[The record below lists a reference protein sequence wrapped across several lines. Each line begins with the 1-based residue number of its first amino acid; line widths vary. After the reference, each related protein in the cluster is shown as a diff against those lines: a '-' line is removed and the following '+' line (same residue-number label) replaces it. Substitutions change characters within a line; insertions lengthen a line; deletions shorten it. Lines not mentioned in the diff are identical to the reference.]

1 MKKIKDL
8 FSTPLKGAVVIICAI
23 FLISLIAFIAFMLSH
38 SGSTINAI
46 GAEKAENLALVDAGV
61 DPAKANMDKT
71 DYSYKNGK
79 FVYEVEF
86 EANGTEY
93 DYHIDA
99 QTGAVV
105 KKKQEP
111 DDDYITRSQNTN
123 DVTQPA
129 SAKDKEKTSVPKET
143 QSHNKTQQSADT
155 DNDIGVDRAKE
166 IALEKSGFTADEV
179 TLKKAK
185 LDHDGGYNL
194 YKIEFIHGDT
204 EYEYLIHAADGS
216 VIKFDTDKIHQ

>member
-8 FSTPLKGAVVIICAI
+8 FSTPLKGAVVIICTI
-23 FLISLIAFIAFMLSH
+23 FLISLIAIIAFMLSH

-46 GAEKAENLALVDAGV
+46 GAEKAENLALVDAGI
-61 DPAKANMDKT
+61 DPAKANMSKT
-71 DYSYKNGK
+71 DYSYEDGK

-86 EANGTEY
+86 DANGTEY

-123 DVTQPA
+123 ETTQPS
-129 SAKDKEKTSVPKET
+129 SAVTD
-143 QSHNKTQQSADT
+143 KTQQSAQT
-155 DNDIGVDRAKE
+155 DDGIGVDRAKE

-179 TLKKAK
+179 TFKKAK
-185 LDHDGGYNL
+185 LDHDDGNSC

-204 EYEYLIHAADGS
+204 EYEYSIHAVNGS